1 MLCLVARFEG
11 REFKF
16 PIPRE
21 RAQLGAS
28 SSADLPLPVPGVSRA
43 HAWVE
48 PAEGGIRLEDAGSRN
63 RLIVNGRR
71 LDEVT
76 MHPGDA
82 VQVGRAVLSLEEV
95 PTGEFDLA
103 LRASCEP
110 RRRPG
115 DATAESDGLG
125 VTGRGS
131 PTEILRLLR
140 SIESTGSP
148 SESLAGTSK
157 LLGAQS
163 IALFSVSEEGE
174 VAIDALAGDVTD
186 GLMLASLEHRC
197 AMKEVVPTTTRVGEA
212 NSLLCVLFG
221 IRGSRGVAAL
231 VRRPTVEHWEEE
243 LLQFLVTKLPGGAAR
258 PPEPK
263 PQKARERRALLIPQ
277 GMVVGESTAFRDLMS
292 RIEGAVASKMDVLLL
307 GETGTGKEFFARMI
321 HSSGA
326 TASGPFVAINCAAI
340 PTDLLEAELFGVEAR
355 YATGVDAR
363 TGRFV
368 RADGG
373 SIFLDE
379 IGELAEPLQAKMLRV
394 LQEREVLPLGASEPR
409 HIDLRVIAASNRDLL
424 SLVDQG
430 RFRRDLYYRL
440 AGLEFRIP
448 PLRERPDDIPA
459 LALAFLE
466 RFAHEQE
473 KTIRGISRR
482 ALELLLA
489 HDWPGNVRELQ
500 NEIARAV
507 LHCHEAGILR
517 TEHFPSVLR
526 ALQAGHSRS
535 GEVAAVEAT
544 IGKAAS
550 LAPAVPPRA
559 SITEPIPPEV
569 LPRPHVALQ
578 ERLDAVEREEI
589 RRALEST
596 SGNKTAAARLLGITR
611 NGLALKMKRLGFE
624 DPPDA

>member
-21 RAQLGAS
+21 RARLGAS
-28 SSADLPLPVPGVSRA
+28 SSADLPLPVPGVSRS
-43 HAWVE
+43 HAWIE
-48 PAEGGIRLEDAGSRN
+48 PVEGGIRLEDAGSRN
-63 RLIVNGRR
+63 RLIVDGKR

-76 MHPGDA
+76 LRPGDA
-82 VQVGRAVLSLEEV
+82 VQVGRAIVSLEDV
-95 PTGEFDLA
+95 SSGEFDLA
-103 LRASCEP
+103 LRSSAEP
-110 RRRPG
+110 RKRG
-115 DATAESDGLG
+115 SDATAESDGLG
-125 VTGRGS
+125 VAGRGS

-148 SESLAGTSK
+148 SEALAGTAK
-157 LLGAQS
+157 LLGAQA
-163 IALFSVSEEGE
+163 IVLFTHSEAGE
-174 VAIDALAGDVTD
+174 IAIDAVAGELGD
-186 GLMLASLEHRC
+186 GLMLSSLEHRC
-197 AMKEVVPTTTRVGEA
+197 AMKATLPTTTRVGETS
-212 NSLLCVLFG
+212 SLLCAHFG
-221 IRGSRGVAAL
+221 TKGTRGVAAL
-231 VRRPTVEHWEEE
+231 VRRPSVEHWEEE
-243 LLQFLVTKLPGGAAR
+243 LLQFLVSKLPGGALRALD
-258 PPEPK
+258 PK
-263 PQKARERRALLIPQ
+263 PVRTKERPVLHVPQ
-277 GMVVGESTAFRDLMS
+277 GMVVGESAAFRELMS
-292 RIEGAVASKMDVLLL
+292 RIEGAVASRMDVLLL

-340 PTDLLEAELFGVEAR
+340 PTDLLEAELFGVQAR

-363 TGRFV
+363 VGRFV
-368 RADGG
+368 QADGG

-394 LQEREVLPLGASEPR
+394 LQEREVLPLGASAPR
-409 HIDLRVIAASNRDLL
+409 HIDVRVIAASNRDLL
-424 SLVDQG
+424 AFVDQG

-466 RFAHEQE
+466 RFSQEQD
-473 KTIRGISRR
+473 KSIRGLSRR

-507 LHCHEAGILR
+507 LHCHEGGIIR

-526 ALQAGHSRS
+526 ALQSGHTRAA
-535 GEVAAVEAT
+535 EHVAAPEPPA
-544 IGKAAS
+544 
-550 LAPAVPPRA
+550 APAAPVATGPPA
-559 SITEPIPPEV
+559 VSITEPVPSQI
-569 LPRPHVALQ
+569 LHD
-578 ERLDAVEREEI
+578 RLDAVEREEI
-589 RRALEST
+589 KRAMEAT
-596 SGNKTAAARLLGITR
+596 GGNKTAAARLLGNTR
-611 NGLALKMKRLGFE
+611 NGLALKMKRLGF
-624 DPPDA
+624 DDANGE

>member
-11 REFKF
+11 KEYKF
-16 PIPRE
+16 PVPSGRV
-21 RAQLGAS
+21 RLGAS
-28 SSADLPLPVPGVSRA
+28 ATADMPLPVPGVSRS

-63 RLIVNGRR
+63 RLIVDGKR
-71 LDEVT
+71 LDDVR
-76 MHPGDA
+76 MFPGDT
-82 VQVGRAVLSLEEV
+82 VQIGRAILSLEEISS
-95 PTGEFDLA
+95 GEFDLA
-103 LRASCEP
+103 LRSRSEP
-110 RRRPG
+110 LKRMS

-140 SIESTGSP
+140 AIEASGSP
-148 SESLAGTSK
+148 TEALTNTAK
-157 LLGAQS
+157 LLGAQA
-163 IALFSVSEEGE
+163 IALFSIAEGNE
-174 VAIDALAGDVTD
+174 IAIDAVGGDVSD
-186 GLMLASLEHRC
+186 GVLLTSLERRC
-197 AMKEVVPTTTRVGEA
+197 AMKEPAPMTMRVGESG
-212 NSLLCVLFG
+212 SLLCALFG
-221 IRGSRGVAAL
+221 AKGTRGVAAL
-231 VRRPTVEHWEEE
+231 VGRSSVEHWEEE
-243 LLQFLVTKLPGGAAR
+243 LLQFLVTKLPGGSVRAIDQKPAK
-258 PPEPK
+258 PP
-263 PQKARERRALLIPQ
+263 RERRELLIPN
-277 GMVVGESTAFRDLMS
+277 GMVVGESAAFRELMS
-292 RIEGAVASKMDVLLL
+292 RIEGAVSSKMDVLLL
-307 GETGTGKEFFARMI
+307 GETGTGKEFFAKMI

-340 PTDLLEAELFGVEAR
+340 PTDLLEAELFGVQAR

-363 TGRFV
+363 VGRFIQ
-368 RADGG
+368 ADGG

-466 RFAHEQE
+466 RFAQEQQ
-473 KTIRGISRR
+473 KSIRGMSRR

-489 HDWPGNVRELQ
+489 HHWPGNVRELQ

-507 LHCHEAGILR
+507 LHCHEGGILR

-526 ALQAGHSRS
+526 ALQTGHARS
-535 GEVAAVEAT
+535 ADASPHPEAPVAPVV
-544 IGKAAS
+544 
-550 LAPAVPPRA
+550 PQPPRT
-559 SITEPIPPEV
+559 SITEPVPQQ
-569 LPRPHVALQ
+569 ALQ
-578 ERLDAVEREEI
+578 GTIQAVEREEI
-589 RRALEST
+589 RRALET
-596 SGNKTAAARLLGITR
+596 TAGNKTAAARLLGITR
-611 NGLALKMKRLGFE
+611 NGLALKMKRLGFD

>member
-11 REFKF
+11 REYKF
-16 PIPRE
+16 PVPRE
-21 RAQLGAS
+21 RSRLGAS
-28 SSADLPLPVPGVSRA
+28 ASSDMPLPVPGVSRS

-48 PAEGGIRLEDAGSRN
+48 PAEGGVRLEDAGSRN
-63 RLIVNGRR
+63 RLIVDGKR

-76 MHPGDA
+76 MYPGDA
-82 VQVGRAVLSLEEV
+82 VQVGRAILSLEEV
-95 PTGEFDLA
+95 SSGEFDLA
-103 LRASCEP
+103 LHSRSKP
-110 RRRPG
+110 NKVPS

-140 SIESTGSP
+140 AIEASGSP
-148 SESLAGTSK
+148 SEALASTAK
-157 LLGAQS
+157 LLGAQAIVLFS
-163 IALFSVSEEGE
+163 IADGNEI
-174 VAIDALAGDVTD
+174 AIDAVGGDVSD
-186 GLMLASLEHRC
+186 GALLASLERRC
-197 AMKEVVPTTTRVGEA
+197 AMKDPAPTTMRIGESS
-212 NSLLCVLFG
+212 SLLCALFG
-221 IRGSRGVAAL
+221 AKGKRGVAAL
-231 VRRPTVEHWEEE
+231 VGRASVEHWEEE
-243 LLQFLVTKLPGGAAR
+243 LLQFLVTKLPGGSVRALD
-258 PPEPK
+258 PK
-263 PQKARERRALLIPQ
+263 PVKPRERRELLIPN
-277 GMVVGESTAFRDLMS
+277 GMVVGESAAFRELMS
-292 RIEGAVASKMDVLLL
+292 RIEGAVSSKMDVLLL

-326 TASGPFVAINCAAI
+326 TGSGPFVAINCAAI
-340 PTDLLEAELFGVEAR
+340 PTDLLEAELFGVQAR

-363 TGRFV
+363 PGRFV
-368 RADGG
+368 QADGG

-466 RFAHEQE
+466 RFSQEQQ
-473 KTIRGISRR
+473 KSIRGMSRR

-489 HDWPGNVRELQ
+489 HHWPGNVRELQ
-500 NEIARAV
+500 NELARAV
-507 LHCHEAGILR
+507 LHCHEGGILR

-526 ALQAGHSRS
+526 ALQTGHVRTTESIALP
-535 GEVAAVEAT
+535 ELAAAPVAAQ
-544 IGKAAS
+544 
-550 LAPAVPPRA
+550 PPRT
-559 SITEPIPPEV
+559 SITEPVPQQ
-569 LPRPHVALQ
+569 ALQ
-578 ERLDAVEREEI
+578 GTIQAVEREEI
-589 RRALEST
+589 RRALET
-596 SGNKTAAARLLGITR
+596 TAGNKTAAARLLGITR
-611 NGLALKMKRLGFE
+611 NGLALKMKRLGFD